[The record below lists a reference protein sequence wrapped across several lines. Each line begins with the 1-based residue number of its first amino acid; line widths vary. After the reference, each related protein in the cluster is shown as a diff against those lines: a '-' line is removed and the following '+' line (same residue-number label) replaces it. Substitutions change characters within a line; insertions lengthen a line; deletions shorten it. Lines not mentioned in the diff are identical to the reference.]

1 MQSLKNHQDSPLFA
15 RVALILVA
23 TISFLLLLYWG
34 KLILVPLFLAFLTAI
49 FLYPLARFFEKK
61 HFSKGMAAAISVV
74 LLLLFIVIVSFF
86 FSKQFLQFL
95 KALPDLKAKL
105 DVLVERVQNWMSENY
120 NISKDSATQQLDSP
134 LNKIVS
140 LASNTIPFVLE
151 WLVIIALFLFFTFY
165 ILFHRKLLESFI
177 FSFFQKAYQKKIK
190 EIAFELRSLI
200 NGYVKGLITE
210 MVIFI
215 SLSFILLLIFGIK
228 YALLMAVFAGVL
240 NLIPY
245 LGIYTATTINSLVI
259 LASTNLTQAL
269 EVAGVFIF
277 MHVLDSNLILPKVVG
292 RSVKMNPFVTLIAVV
307 VGNLVWGVPGMFLF
321 VPLTAIV
328 RVLGEKLRE
337 FRSWAI
343 LIGEETNPKT
353 PS

>member
-49 FLYPLARFFEKK
+49 FLYPLARFFERK

-105 DVLVERVQNWMSENY
+105 DVFVERVQNWMSENY

-165 ILFHRKLLESFI
+165 ILFHRKLLESYI
-177 FSFFQKAYQKKIK
+177 F
-190 EIAFELRSLI
+190 
-200 NGYVKGLITE
+200 
-210 MVIFI
+210 
-215 SLSFILLLIFGIK
+215 LL
-228 YALLMAVFAGVL
+228 
-240 NLIPY
+240 
-245 LGIYTATTINSLVI
+245 
-259 LASTNLTQAL
+259 
-269 EVAGVFIF
+269 
-277 MHVLDSNLILPKVVG
+277 
-292 RSVKMNPFVTLIAVV
+292 
-307 VGNLVWGVPGMFLF
+307 
-321 VPLTAIV
+321 
-328 RVLGEKLRE
+328 
-337 FRSWAI
+337 
-343 LIGEETNPKT
+343 
-353 PS
+353 